1 MPPTPSNEPKETNS
15 QFEKLLAALGRAGI
29 DYAVAGGLAVI
40 LNGYPRFTVD
50 IGILVHEAPENLRK
64 LLNCLSQWGEGWARK
79 LSLEDFAPTEGAI
92 RVREDFDLDIFTRM
106 RGLTLDDFRPRLR
119 YLDAQGFQIPYL
131 SPEDLIY
138 LKKDSGREK
147 DLLDVAALREIL
159 KEHQEK

>member
-15 QFEKLLAALGRAGI
+15 QFEKLLAARGRAGI

-40 LNGYPRFTVD
+40 LNGYPRLTVD
-50 IGILVHEAPENLRK
+50 IGILVHDAPENLRK
-64 LLNCLSQWGEGWARK
+64 LLNCLSQWGEGWARE
-79 LSLEDFAPTEGAI
+79 LSLEDFAPLEGAI
-92 RVREDFDLDIFTRM
+92 RVREDFDLDIFTRL

-119 YLDAQGFQIPYL
+119 YLNVQGFQIPFL

-147 DLLDVAALREIL
+147 DLLDVAALKEIL
-159 KEHQEK
+159 KEHQKK